1 MQVYED
7 TGGGYT
13 EECSRF
19 LDQRYEE
26 DGHIELE
33 LEFPGNVRMMRIDP
47 AMDCGICNIMEL
59 RFNGEPVPL
68 NTPKLLTVNG
78 KQIKSRTEDGSAYL
92 TVIFPTQDPNIS
104 IDISRLQPG
113 RSTFCISGWS
123 TGRYRFGWR
132 RMWPRPSKNGFEG
145 HAKL

>member
-1 MQVYED
+1 M
-7 TGGGYT
+7 
-13 EECSRF
+13 
-19 LDQRYEE
+19 
-26 DGHIELE
+26 
-33 LEFPGNVRMMRIDP
+33 RMMRIDP

-113 RSTFCISGWS
+113 ETNILYIRLE
-123 TGRYRFGWR
+123 YRQIPL
-132 RMWPRPSKNGFEG
+132 RMAEDVAQAIKKWV
-145 HAKL
+145 